1 MDRWRPAYVGLGS
14 NLSDP
19 VAQLRSALAALADLP
34 ATRLVARSRLWKSP
48 PLGPADQP
56 DYVNAAA
63 GLLTR
68 LEPRRLLGA
77 LRSVETAMGRA
88 VPVQRW
94 GPRVIDLDLLVFG
107 MMEIDEPGLVL
118 PHPGVHQ
125 RDFVLYPLAEFAPSL
140 WVPGRGR
147 VAALAR
153 QVENR
158 GLAVLDE

>member
-19 VAQLRSALAALADLP
+19 AAQVRRALAALPALP

-68 LEPRRLLGA
+68 LEPRRLLDA

-88 VPVQRW
+88 VPARRW
-94 GPRVIDLDLLVFG
+94 GPRLIDLDLLVFG
-107 MMEIDEPGLVL
+107 SLETEEPGLVL

>member
-1 MDRWRPAYVGLGS
+1 MERWRPAYVGLGS

-19 VAQLRSALAALADLP
+19 ATQVRKALAALPHLP
-34 ATRLVARSRLWKSP
+34 DTRLVARSRLWTSP
-48 PLGPADQP
+48 PLGPAGQP

-68 LEPRRLLGA
+68 LEPRQLLDA
-77 LRSVETAMGRA
+77 LRSVERAMGRA
-88 VPVQRW
+88 VPAQRW
-94 GPRVIDLDLLVFG
+94 GPRIIDLDLLVYG
-107 MMEIDEPGLVL
+107 RLEIEEPGLVL

-147 VAALAR
+147 VAPLAR
-153 QVENR
+153 QVGNR